1 VIIMDKEQI
10 NNYIREH
17 IRMAR
22 EEANMTQ
29 EQLGAVIGKTNVN
42 ISDIERGRLGI
53 SASDLAVLSIAMK
66 KPISYFFPVF
76 QEEHIAI
83 SSDRENELI
92 LYFRQI
98 TNAHLENIVIE
109 VTKSLR
115 DFIAKGQR

>member
-1 VIIMDKEQI
+1 MDKEQI